1 MLRNVME
8 FFGFTHGFESAGFF
22 CVEFQRQLLH
32 EFKAAIKIGHLT
44 ILTGIVGSGKT
55 RLARQVWDELERDG
69 EMLFSTSMAV
79 EKDRV
84 TLNGLMTA
92 LLADLTTDEKFKI
105 PRSGKDREGKLREI
119 IRERG
124 RPVALFVDEAHDL
137 QIKTLIES
145 VERIVSA

>member
-1 MLRNVME
+1 MRE
-8 FFGFTHGFESAGFF
+8 
-22 CVEFQRQLLH
+22 
-32 EFKAAIKIGHLT
+32 
-44 ILTGIVGSGKT
+44 
-55 RLARQVWDELERDG
+55 G
-69 EMLFSTSMAV
+69 EMLFSTGLAV

-84 TLNGLMTA
+84 ALDSLMIV

-124 RPVALFVDEAHDL
+124 RPVALFVDEAHL

>member
-1 MLRNVME
+1 MLKKAME
-8 FFGFTHGFESAGFF
+8 FFGFTQEFEGPGLFCEGYHGRA
-22 CVEFQRQLLH
+22 LH
-32 EFKAAIKIGHLT
+32 DFREAIKTGD
-44 ILTGIVGSGKT
+44 GIVGSGKT
-55 RLARQVWDELERDG
+55 MLAHQAWEELMREG
-69 EMLFSTSMAV
+69 EMLLPTGLAV

-84 TLNGLMTA
+84 TLDSLMID
-92 LLADLTTDEKFKI
+92 LLAHLTTDEKFKI

-145 VERIVSA
+145 AERIVSA